1 MIDFR
6 KIETSDFDAILEL
19 LDNSFPV
26 SRERIEKDLKE
37 IQKNPK
43 SEGEIHGLWVD
54 ETLVGT
60 ATYGACYGF
69 QDNQPDGEAWNGEG
83 HIRYLAIHPDHR
95 RKGHATWIIKKAI
108 ADLKEVGSPC
118 VAVSVLAE
126 DKVAVKIWEDFGFEK
141 YSDAATDEYGT
152 HQSYALWF

>member
-26 SRERIEKDLKE
+26 NRERIEKDLKE

-43 SEGEIHGLWVD
+43 SEGEIHGLWID
-54 ETLVGT
+54 HKLVGT
-60 ATYGACYGF
+60 ATYGACYHK
-69 QDNQPDGEAWNGEG
+69 DDGWNGEG
-83 HIRYLAIHPDHR
+83 FIRYLAIHPDHR
-95 RKGHATWIIKKAI
+95 RKGHATRIIKKAI
-108 ADLKEVGSPC
+108 AYLKEVGSPC

-126 DKVAVKIWEDFGFEK
+126 DKVVVKIWEDFGFEK
-141 YSDAATDEYGT
+141 YGDISTDEYGT